1 MSGLRLDY
9 GPHVEGAIALVE
21 AEIIRTGGV
30 AERYPTRWLAVAL
43 LDEDPG
49 LAAEVRSMPGGVGVV
64 AEASRQLEVLRA
76 SLGASADTAIAGSRF
91 DWVHSVVDDVSD
103 GDRDQRPTMTDRID
117 SVVTNRFLGIPLFL
131 LAMWIVFKL
140 TTDVAAVFLNWI
152 DGALS
157 GPITRLVAGLFAAVG
172 LGGTWVESLVT
183 EGILSGVGA
192 VLVFI
197 PVLFT
202 LYLALAFLEDTGYM
216 ARAAFVMDRAM
227 RGIGLQGKSFLPMLV
242 GFGCTVPA
250 IYATRTLESDRDRT
264 LTALLVP
271 FMSCGARLPV
281 YVLMATI
288 FFPNHAGLIV
298 FSMYLLGIVVA
309 MGVGAILRRSVLRGG
324 EAAPTIME
332 LPPYRLPTVRS
343 IWFHTWGRTR
353 SFLRGAGTI
362 ILVTSVVV
370 WLAMAIPVGGTG
382 TFADADVDDSAFAAA
397 AGAVAPALSPL
408 GFGSWEASGSL
419 MAGFVAKEVIISTM
433 AQVYGVEEDTA
444 SESEVPVLE
453 DVSEIVV
460 GFGRAAVDTVK
471 AVPAIVGID
480 LRESDEEEIQGDLAI
495 AIDAG
500 FEESSGGH
508 GALAAL
514 AFMVFVL
521 LYTPCMAAIA
531 AQRHELG
538 TRWMWG
544 SVLGQTAL
552 AWVMAFVVF
561 QGGLLLGVG

>member
-1 MSGLRLDY
+1 
-9 GPHVEGAIALVE
+9 VEGAISLLEV
-21 AEIIRTGGV
+21 EIIRNGAI

-49 LAAEVRSMPGGVGVV
+49 LAAEVGSIRGGVEVI
-64 AEASRQLEVLRA
+64 AEASRQLDLLRV

-91 DWVHSVVDDVSD
+91 EWVHNVVDDVSS
-103 GDRDQRPTMTDRID
+103 GDRYQRPTMTDRID

-140 TTDVAAVFLNWI
+140 TTDVAAVFLDWI

-216 ARAAFVMDRAM
+216 ARAAFVMDRVM
-227 RGIGLQGKSFLPMLV
+227 QGIGLQGKSFLPMLV

-288 FFPNHAGLIV
+288 FFPNHAGPVV

-309 MGVGAILRRSVLRGG
+309 MAVGAILRRSVLRGG

-353 SFLRGAGTI
+353 AFLRGAGTI

-370 WLAMAIPVGGTG
+370 WLAMAIPVGGTD
-382 TFADADVDDSAFAAA
+382 TFADSDVDDSVFAVA
-397 AGAVAPALSPL
+397 AGAVAPTLAPL

-419 MAGFVAKEVIISTM
+419 MSGFVAKEVIISTM

-444 SESEVPVLE
+444 SESGKPVFE

-460 GFGRAAVDTVK
+460 GFGRATVDTVK

-495 AIDAG
+495 AIDAE

>member
-202 LYLALAFLEDTGYM
+202 LYVALAFLEDTGYM

>member
-1 MSGLRLDY
+1 
-9 GPHVEGAIALVE
+9 
-21 AEIIRTGGV
+21 
-30 AERYPTRWLAVAL
+30 
-43 LDEDPG
+43 
-49 LAAEVRSMPGGVGVV
+49 
-64 AEASRQLEVLRA
+64 
-76 SLGASADTAIAGSRF
+76 
-91 DWVHSVVDDVSD
+91 
-103 GDRDQRPTMTDRID
+103 
-117 SVVTNRFLGIPLFL
+117 
-131 LAMWIVFKL
+131 
-140 TTDVAAVFLNWI
+140 
-152 DGALS
+152 
-157 GPITRLVAGLFAAVG
+157 
-172 LGGTWVESLVT
+172 VT
-183 EGILSGVGA
+183 EGILTGVGA

-202 LYLALAFLEDTGYM
+202 LYVALAFLEDTGYM

-281 YVLMATI
+281 YVLMATV

-309 MGVGAILRRSVLRGG
+309 MAVGAILRRSVLRGG

-370 WLAMAIPVGGTG
+370 WLTMAIPVGGTG
-382 TFADADVDDSAFAAA
+382 TFADTDVDDSAFAVA
-397 AGAVAPALSPL
+397 AGAVAPALAPL
-408 GFGSWEASGSL
+408 GFGSWEASGALLS
-419 MAGFVAKEVIISTM
+419 GFVAKEVIIGTM
-433 AQVYGVEEDTA
+433 AQVYGVEEHTA
-444 SESEVPVLE
+444 SESGVPVSR

-460 GFGRAAVDTVK
+460 GFGVAAVDTIK

-480 LRESDEEEIQGDLAI
+480 LGGSDEEETQGDLAI

-500 FEESSGGH
+500 FEESSDGH

-544 SVLGQTAL
+544 SVVGQTAL

>member
-9 GPHVEGAIALVE
+9 GPQVEDAIVLVE
-21 AEIIRTGGV
+21 AEIARTGAV
-30 AERYPTRWLAVAL
+30 AERYPARWLAVAL

-49 LAAEVRSMPGGVGVV
+49 LAAEVRSMPGGAGVV
-64 AEASRQLEVLRA
+64 AEASRQLDLLRA
-76 SLGASADTAIAGSRF
+76 SLGESADTAIAGSRF
-91 DWVHSVVDDVSD
+91 EWVHDVVGEVVD
-103 GDRDQRPTMTDRID
+103 GERYQRPTLTDRID

-131 LAMWIVFKL
+131 VAMWIVFKL
-140 TTDVAAVFLNWI
+140 TTDVAAVFLGWI

-172 LGGTWVESLVT
+172 LGGSWVESLVT
-183 EGILSGVGA
+183 EGILTGVGA

-202 LYLALAFLEDTGYM
+202 LYVALAFLEDTGYM

-281 YVLMATI
+281 YVLMATV

-309 MGVGAILRRSVLRGG
+309 MAVGAILRRSVLRGG

-332 LPPYRLPTVRS
+332 LPPYRLPTIRS

-382 TFADADVDDSAFAAA
+382 TFADTDVDDSAFAVA
-397 AGAVAPALSPL
+397 AGAVAPALAPL
-408 GFGSWEASGSL
+408 GFGSWEASGALLS
-419 MAGFVAKEVIISTM
+419 GFVAKEVIIGTM
-433 AQVYGVEEDTA
+433 AQVYGVEEHTA
-444 SESEVPVLE
+444 SESEVPVLR

-460 GFGRAAVDTVK
+460 GFGGAAVDTVK

-480 LRESDEEEIQGDLAI
+480 LGGSDEEETQGDLAI

-500 FEESSGGH
+500 FEESSDGH

-544 SVLGQTAL
+544 SVVGQTAL

>member
-1 MSGLRLDY
+1 
-9 GPHVEGAIALVE
+9 
-21 AEIIRTGGV
+21 
-30 AERYPTRWLAVAL
+30 
-43 LDEDPG
+43 
-49 LAAEVRSMPGGVGVV
+49 
-64 AEASRQLEVLRA
+64 
-76 SLGASADTAIAGSRF
+76 
-91 DWVHSVVDDVSD
+91 
-103 GDRDQRPTMTDRID
+103 
-117 SVVTNRFLGIPLFL
+117 
-131 LAMWIVFKL
+131 
-140 TTDVAAVFLNWI
+140 
-152 DGALS
+152 
-157 GPITRLVAGLFAAVG
+157 
-172 LGGTWVESLVT
+172 
-183 EGILSGVGA
+183 
-192 VLVFI
+192 
-197 PVLFT
+197 
-202 LYLALAFLEDTGYM
+202 
-216 ARAAFVMDRAM
+216 
-227 RGIGLQGKSFLPMLV
+227 
-242 GFGCTVPA
+242 
-250 IYATRTLESDRDRT
+250 
-264 LTALLVP
+264 
-271 FMSCGARLPV
+271 
-281 YVLMATI
+281 MATV
-288 FFPNHAGLIV
+288 FFPDHAGLVV

-309 MGVGAILRRSVLRGG
+309 MAVGAILRRSVLRGG

-332 LPPYRLPTVRS
+332 LPPYRLPTFRS

-353 SFLRGAGTI
+353 AFLRGAGTI

-382 TFADADVDDSAFAAA
+382 TFADTDVDDSAFAAA
-397 AGAVAPALSPL
+397 AGAVAPALAPL

-419 MAGFVAKEVIISTM
+419 LSGFVAKEVIISTM

-444 SESEVPVLE
+444 SESEVPIFQ

-500 FEESSGGH
+500 FEESSDGH

-544 SVLGQTAL
+544 SVVGQTAL

>member
-9 GPHVEGAIALVE
+9 GPQVEGAIALLE
-21 AEIIRTGGV
+21 AEIVRNGAV

-49 LAAEVRSMPGGVGVV
+49 LAAEVGSIPGGVGVV
-64 AEASRQLEVLRA
+64 AEASRQLGLLRL

-91 DWVHSVVDDVSD
+91 DWVHNVVGDVSG
-103 GDRDQRPTMTDRID
+103 GDRYQRPTMTDRID

-131 LAMWIVFKL
+131 LAMWTVFKL

-288 FFPNHAGLIV
+288 FFPNHAGLVV

-309 MGVGAILRRSVLRGG
+309 MAVGAILRRSVLRGG

-353 SFLRGAGTI
+353 AFLRGAGTI

-397 AGAVAPALSPL
+397 AGAVAPALAPL

-419 MAGFVAKEVIISTM
+419 MSGFVAKEVIISTM

-444 SESEVPVLE
+444 SESAKPVLE

-460 GFGRAAVDTVK
+460 GFGRATVDTVK

-480 LRESDEEEIQGDLAI
+480 LRESDEEEVQGDLAI
-495 AIDAG
+495 AIEAG

>member
-9 GPHVEGAIALVE
+9 GPQVEDAIALVE
-21 AEIIRTGGV
+21 AEIVRTGAV
-30 AERYPTRWLAVAL
+30 AEQYPTRWLAVAL

-49 LAAEVRSMPGGVGVV
+49 LAAEVRSMPGGAGVV
-64 AEASRQLEVLRA
+64 AEASRQLDLLRA
-76 SLGASADTAIAGSRF
+76 SLGESADTAIAGSRF
-91 DWVHSVVDDVSD
+91 EWVHDVVGDVV
-103 GDRDQRPTMTDRID
+103 GGERYQRPTLTDRID

-131 LAMWIVFKL
+131 VAMWIVFKL
-140 TTDVAAVFLNWI
+140 TTDVAAVFLGWI

-172 LGGTWVESLVT
+172 LGGSWVESLAT
-183 EGILSGVGA
+183 EGILTGVGA
-192 VLVFI
+192 VLVFV

-202 LYLALAFLEDTGYM
+202 LYVALAFLEDTGYM

-281 YVLMATI
+281 YVLMATV
-288 FFPNHAGLIV
+288 FFPNHAGFIV

-309 MGVGAILRRSVLRGG
+309 MAVGAILRRSVLRGG
-324 EAAPTIME
+324 QAAPTIME
-332 LPPYRLPTVRS
+332 LPPYRLPTIRS

-353 SFLRGAGTI
+353 SFLGGAGTI

-382 TFADADVDDSAFAAA
+382 TFADTDVDDSAFAVA
-397 AGAVAPALSPL
+397 AGAVAPALAPL
-408 GFGSWEASGSL
+408 GFGSWEASGALLS
-419 MAGFVAKEVIISTM
+419 GFVAKEVIIGTM
-433 AQVYGVEEDTA
+433 AQVYGVEEHTA
-444 SESEVPVLE
+444 SESEVPVLR

-460 GFGRAAVDTVK
+460 GFGGAAVDTVK

-480 LRESDEEEIQGDLAI
+480 LGGSDEEETQGDLAI

-500 FEESSGGH
+500 FEESSDGH

-544 SVLGQTAL
+544 SVVGQTAL

>member
-1 MSGLRLDY
+1 MNGLRLDY
-9 GPHVEGAIALVE
+9 GPQVEGAIALLE
-21 AEIIRTGGV
+21 AEIIRNGAV

-49 LAAEVRSMPGGVGVV
+49 LAAEVRSIPGGVGVV
-64 AEASRQLEVLRA
+64 AEASRQLDLLRL

-91 DWVHSVVDDVSD
+91 EWVHNVVDDVSS
-103 GDRDQRPTMTDRID
+103 GDRYQRPTMTDRID

-140 TTDVAAVFLNWI
+140 TTDVAAVFLDWI

-172 LGGTWVESLVT
+172 LEGTWVESLVT

-202 LYLALAFLEDTGYM
+202 LYLALAFLEDSGYM

-250 IYATRTLESDRDRT
+250 IYGTRTLESDRDRT

-281 YVLMATI
+281 YVMMATI
-288 FFPNHAGLIV
+288 FFPNHAGLVV
-298 FSMYLLGIVVA
+298 FSMYLLGIAVA
-309 MGVGAILRRSVLRGG
+309 MAVGAILRRSVLRGG

-353 SFLRGAGTI
+353 AFLRGAGTI

-382 TFADADVDDSAFAAA
+382 TFADSDVDDSVFAVA
-397 AGAVAPALSPL
+397 AGAVAPALAPL

-419 MAGFVAKEVIISTM
+419 MSGFVAKEVIISTM

-444 SESEVPVLE
+444 SESGKPVYE

-460 GFGRAAVDTVK
+460 GFGRATVDTVK

>member
-172 LGGTWVESLVT
+172 VGGTWVESLVT

-202 LYLALAFLEDTGYM
+202 LYVALAFLEDTGYM